1 MGYDDTSNPTGET
14 TTIRKFVIAAAA
26 VAALGAASLTVTA
39 TPAAAKGWGHHHHH
53 HHHGFHGFRG
63 HRVYAGYD
71 PCLPT
76 RWVVNRFGNLVLRTV
91 NVCY

>member
-53 HHHGFHGFRG
+53 HHGFHGFRG